1 MCLKHL
7 RKTKIHGEH
16 SQKISPVCL
25 TANSWGSIQKN
36 RSCVY
41 SNSCFANLS
50 VFPSLICGSCSS
62 GQGFAYSFLQI
73 PPRNRHACC
82 SAMYFVVAYAYSSLS
97 PFRAR
102 PWRANLPSPCIAGG
116 LHNRKHLGGRPD
128 VPPPAQQGDYF
139 VCDTTKTADTG
150 SSGIDC

>member
-41 SNSCFANLS
+41 SNSCFADLS

-82 SAMYFVVAYAYSSLS
+82 SAMYFVVAYAYSGLL
-97 PFRAR
+97 PFRAC
-102 PWRANLPSPCIAGG
+102 PWRANLFSPCIAGG
-116 LHNRKHLGGRPD
+116 LFCLRHNKKQPT
-128 VPPPAQQGDYF
+128 PAHPVSTVNF
-139 VCDTTKTADTG
+139 FRLNTFPH
-150 SSGIDC
+150 S